1 MEPDD
6 GIIGIGSGGNYAM
19 AAAKALYE
27 MPNLT
32 LQEIAERAM
41 KIAGDIDVYTNH
53 NVIIERIGDE

>member
-1 MEPDD
+1 
-6 GIIGIGSGGNYAM
+6 M

-27 MPNLT
+27 FPDLT